1 MIWRE
6 QFQISTDF
14 KTIQID
20 VSFGCICH
28 PGHADTLAKQI
39 SPKSSQTEGGGLAE
53 LGMQHSRSTSHSA
66 ATEVFP
72 EMVTRGDRPV
82 ALLTYLELT
91 GEVKEV
97 HESYNQRNTQD
108 QKLMTQK
115 QLCKG
120 GVRNKERGN
129 KDTEVEK

>member
-1 MIWRE
+1 M
-6 QFQISTDF
+6 
-14 KTIQID
+14 
-20 VSFGCICH
+20 
-28 PGHADTLAKQI
+28 
-39 SPKSSQTEGGGLAE
+39 AE

-108 QKLMTQK
+108 QKLRTQK